1 MGEALDLAAKI
12 GVQSNKTFC
21 AFVQYLFPKMGK
33 FYKCERLQ
41 NKRKKFKDVKLQ
53 AER

>member
-1 MGEALDLAAKI
+1 MGEALDLAARI

-21 AFVQYLFPKMGK
+21 AFVQYLFPKMGNLISVK
-33 FYKCERLQ
+33 RLQ